1 MKQEDVIKLDLS
13 IENLR
18 ILGEDIERMET
29 MMQDG
34 RFKVLNGPEQLTF
47 LKQYEICLKNYLDLV
62 KHTKIVAGIFGF
74 LDSASNEYLTLQSE
88 VSMNSSGYESHK
100 KILEKLGDKESTIPD
115 LIAHY
120 EILVTIYVNSY
131 VGNKYEFPKDAEVLE
146 CQSARR
152 LIAKYIKNLFYAYR
166 AKEGLT

>member
-1 MKQEDVIKLDLS
+1 MKQEDVIKLDMS

-34 RFKVLNGPEQLTF
+34 RFKALKGNEQLTF
-47 LKQYEICLKNYLDLV
+47 LKQYEICLKNFLDLV
-62 KHTKIVAGIFGF
+62 KHTKLVAGMIGF
-74 LDSASNEYLTLQSE
+74 LDSSSNNYLALQSE
-88 VSMNSSGYESHK
+88 VSINPAGYESHK
-100 KILEKLGDKESTIPD
+100 KILEKLGEKESTIPD
-115 LIAHY
+115 LVTHY
-120 EILVTIYVNSY
+120 ELLVTIYVNSY

-152 LIAKYIKNLFYAYR
+152 LIAKYIKNLFYTYKT
-166 AKEGLT
+166 KEGLI